1 MAMKR
6 KLEVDSDEFSPVTK
20 QLKLVPFPNM
30 EPDTDV
36 AMSDAEPLY
45 PDIIHSR
52 LHSNA
57 SSLSSASDSPT
68 SDSSAYPTF
77 DLYPMPFFRHDGS
90 VDPDSHNYSHYSRQ
104 SSPNSQVGLLQPT
117 STFAHHGTNCTQIP
131 KLRIACATTVNAY
144 AEHPIPRL
152 PCFPLY
158 VLLFLFCDCCTII
171 PLSAASAAKTHGR
184 HTDFDFRLPSMSSV

>member
-1 MAMKR
+1 MSLPTLLPPPEAPNKTLLPSPLSLTMAMKR
-6 KLEVDSDEFSPVTK
+6 KLEADSNESSPVTK

-30 EPDTDV
+30 EPDMDV

-57 SSLSSASDSPT
+57 SSLSNASDSPT

-117 STFAHHGTNCTQIP
+117 SAFAHHGTNCTQIP
-131 KLRIACATTVNAY
+131 KLRIACATTVNGQ
-144 AEHPIPRL
+144 R
-152 PCFPLY
+152 
-158 VLLFLFCDCCTII
+158 
-171 PLSAASAAKTHGR
+171 
-184 HTDFDFRLPSMSSV
+184 SMWSHCEQCGAISMVESD